1 MNRMQ
6 FMQRLSKLLEDL
18 PDEERFDALKYY
30 NNYFDDAGEENEAQI
45 IAELGSPEAVAAVIK
60 GEPESGNMNTDS
72 HTYVTGTPDSTYH
85 VNGSADSVHYANSEY
100 GAENVHYANSA
111 YGADNAHPA
120 NGTYG
125 AYDTAH
131 ANSANDTA
139 QANNA
144 DATNGTVKK
153 RWSTGAKVCIVIL
166 CVLASPMI
174 IALAGAALGI
184 AIAIVAVA
192 FSIIVTIFAVFV
204 SVSSVGVGCTIGGLG
219 MFGIGIYRCVTN
231 VANGL
236 MIGGIGF
243 VITAVGI
250 LACIVAW
257 LAWVKATPAIC
268 RWIGRCCKRLFT
280 RRKCV

>member
-60 GEPESGNMNTDS
+60 GEPESGNMNTAS
-72 HTYVTGTPDSTYH
+72 HT
-85 VNGSADSVHYANSEY
+85 Y
-100 GAENVHYANSA
+100 GAENAHYANSA
-111 YGADNAHPA
+111 YGADNAHPT

-125 AYDTAH
+125 ANDTAH
-131 ANSANDTA
+131 AN
-139 QANNA
+139 NA
-144 DATNGTVKK
+144 DTTKSPEKK
-153 RWSTGAKVCIVIL
+153 RWSTGTKVGITIL
-166 CVLASPMI
+166 CILASPMI
-174 IALAGAALGI
+174 IALAAVALGI
-184 AIAIVAVA
+184 AIAIVTVA
-192 FSIIVTIFAVFV
+192 FSIIITIFVVFV
-204 SVSSVGVGCTIGGLG
+204 SVSTVGIGCTIGGLG
-219 MFGIGIYRCVTN
+219 MFCIGIYRCVTN

-236 MIGGIGF
+236 MMGGIGF

-268 RWIGRCCKRLFT
+268 RWIGHCCKRLFT
-280 RRKCV
+280 RRKRA

>member
-72 HTYVTGTPDSTYH
+72 HTYVTGTPDSTDH

-131 ANSANDTA
+131 ANNANDTA

-153 RWSTGAKVCIVIL
+153 RWSTGAKVGIVIL

-280 RRKCV
+280 RRKRV

>member
-45 IAELGSPEAVAAVIK
+45 IAELGSPETVAAVIK
-60 GEPESGNMNTDS
+60 GEPESGNMNTAS
-72 HTYVTGTPDSTYH
+72 HAYVTDDLGSTYH
-85 VNGSADSVHYANSEY
+85 ANGGTNSYVNSE
-100 GAENVHYANSA
+100 

-120 NGTYG
+120 NSIYG
-125 AYDTAH
+125 ANNTAH
-131 ANSANDTA
+131 AN
-139 QANNA
+139 NA
-144 DATNGTVKK
+144 YATKGTEKK
-153 RWSTGAKVCIVIL
+153 RWSTGTKVGIVIL

-204 SVSSVGVGCTIGGLG
+204 SVSSIGVGCTIGGLG

-236 MIGGIGF
+236 MIGGMGF

-280 RRKCV
+280 RRKRV

>member
-30 NNYFDDAGEENEAQI
+30 NNYFDDAGEENEDKI

-100 GAENVHYANSA
+100 DAENVHYANSA

-125 AYDTAH
+125 ANDTAH
-131 ANSANDTA
+131 ANNT
-139 QANNA
+139 
-144 DATNGTVKK
+144 DATKGTEKK
-153 RWSTGAKVCIVIL
+153 RWSTGAKAGIVIL

-192 FSIIVTIFAVFV
+192 FSIIVAIFAVFV

>member
-60 GEPESGNMNTDS
+60 GEPESGNMNTAS

-85 VNGSADSVHYANSEY
+85 ANGSAD
-100 GAENVHYANSA
+100 GVHYANSA

-120 NGTYG
+120 NSTYG
-125 AYDTAH
+125 ADNAHYANSAYGTNDTAH
-131 ANSANDTA
+131 T
-139 QANNA
+139 NNT
-144 DATNGTVKK
+144 DNTKGTEKK
-153 RWSTGAKVCIVIL
+153 RWSTGAKVGITIL
-166 CVLASPMI
+166 CILASPMI
-174 IALAGAALGI
+174 IALAAAALGI

-204 SVSSVGVGCTIGGLG
+204 SVSSVGIGCTIGGLG
-219 MFGIGIYRCVTN
+219 MFGIGIYRCMTN

-243 VITAVGI
+243 VTTAVGI

-280 RRKCV
+280 RRKRA

>member
-6 FMQRLSKLLEDL
+6 FMQRLSQLLKDL

-45 IAELGSPEAVAAVIK
+45 IAELGSPEAVATVIK
-60 GEPESGNMNTDS
+60 GEPEIAGSATGSGAENQINSVQHTDVLNHVNGTSSANGTYNSGNMNTGGY
-72 HTYVTGTPDSTYH
+72 TY
-85 VNGSADSVHYANSEY
+85 SE
-100 GAENVHYANSA
+100 N
-111 YGADNAHPA
+111 GADTA
-120 NGTYG
+120 NT
-125 AYDTAH
+125 
-131 ANSANDTA
+131 ANDRP
-139 QANNA
+139 
-144 DATNGTVKK
+144 KK
-153 RWSTGAKVCIVIL
+153 RWSTGAKVGIIIL

-174 IALAGAALGI
+174 IALAAAAFGI

-192 FSIIVTIFAVFV
+192 FSIIITIFAAFV
-204 SVSSVGVGCTIGGLG
+204 SVSTIGIGCTLGGLG

-236 MIGGIGF
+236 MIGGVGF

-257 LAWVKATPAIC
+257 LAWAKATPAVC
-268 RWIGRCCKRLFT
+268 RWIGRCCRRLVT
-280 RRKCV
+280 RRKRA